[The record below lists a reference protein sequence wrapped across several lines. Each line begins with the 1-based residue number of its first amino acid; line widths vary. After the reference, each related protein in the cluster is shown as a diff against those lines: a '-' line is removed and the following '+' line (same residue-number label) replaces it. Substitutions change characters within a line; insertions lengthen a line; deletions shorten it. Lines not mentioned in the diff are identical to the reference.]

1 MTPLPASLYVGDV
14 AHMRHHPV
22 RHALRYRVMSILAD
36 IDGPA
41 RSAKDSRLFAFDRFN
56 LLSHHVRDHG
66 ARSNDLRAW
75 VKTILER
82 DGIALNPGRI
92 QLLAAPRWLG
102 LVFNPVCVYF
112 CHDSEDRLAA
122 VLFEVSNF
130 HSGRHTYAF
139 AVDPD
144 ETGPLRFRCPKA
156 FFVSPFNPVEG
167 EYRFRL
173 ERDETRLRLGIQLY
187 RDGQCVMGAV
197 HLAEAKPL
205 TTQATC
211 QALQAIPAN
220 TISTIGGILFEAM
233 RLRLKGLPTF
243 APRRGIP
250 DTMPESL

>member
-1 MTPLPASLYVGDV
+1 MTPLPPSLYVGDV

-36 IDGPA
+36 IDGPDRKA
-41 RSAKDSRLFAFDRFN
+41 AGNRLFAFDRFN

-66 ARSNDLRAW
+66 ARGSDLRAW
-75 VKTILER
+75 VRAILKR
-82 DGIALNPGRI
+82 DGIDLVPGRI

-112 CHDSEDRLAA
+112 CHDREDRLAA

-139 AVDPD
+139 PVDPGAS
-144 ETGPLRFRCPKA
+144 GPLRFSCPKA
-156 FFVSPFNPVEG
+156 FFVSPFNPVAG

-205 TTQATC
+205 TTRATGL
-211 QALQAIPAN
+211 ALQSIPAN
-220 TISTIGGILFEAM
+220 TISTIGGILFEAF

-243 APRRGIP
+243 APRRGSV
-250 DTMPESL
+250 DTIPESL